1 VLYLLFFKH
10 FSPSAHVQGLDEKIY
25 TVNSDAEAKLVFQ
38 EAMKPCD
45 LGPLEGPCPR
55 YVVPSSGGR
64 IRFPDYFED
73 MTDIQDLAD
82 YIHSHAAPRQQMAR
96 KSSLREMVVF
106 LLLLYWLTNVD
117 GIIIMQWS
125 FVHTN

>member
-1 VLYLLFFKH
+1 MLICS
-10 FSPSAHVQGLDEKIY
+10 FSNIFSAQGLDEKIY

-55 YVVPSSGGR
+55 YVVPSSGGK

-73 MTDIQDLAD
+73 MSDIEDLAD

-96 KSSLREMVVF
+96 KFMENGAFFFLSLPAG
-106 LLLLYWLTNVD
+106 LL
-117 GIIIMQWS
+117 M
-125 FVHTN
+125 

>member
-1 VLYLLFFKH
+1 MLYL
-10 FSPSAHVQGLDEKIY
+10 SAHFRTLPPPVAKGLDEKIY

-55 YVVPSSGGR
+55 YVVPSSGGK

-73 MTDIQDLAD
+73 MTDIEDMAD
-82 YIHSHAAPRQQMAR
+82 YINSHAAPRQQMAR
-96 KSSLREMVVF
+96 KSTSGNEVF
-106 LLLLYWLTNVD
+106 FLSAGLLILMY
-117 GIIIMQWS
+117 M
-125 FVHTN
+125 